1 MRLKDAL
8 KGKLTAKELEKLRGF
23 DVIGDIAVMEIPREL
38 EKKQKLIANTLLE
51 LLPYIKVVARKKGG
65 HKGTYRKQPLQ
76 VVAGEKRKTTVHKE
90 HGLSFALNVESC
102 YFSPRLS
109 TERIRIAQQ
118 VKPGENV
125 LVLFSGV
132 APFVLVIAKHSP
144 AKHVWG
150 IEANPSAHKYAVMNV
165 AKNKLAQKVTLIK
178 GDAAKVLASARSPK
192 FPKTFDRIVM
202 AWPQK
207 ADEFLDVTL
216 KHVKKGIIIHFYDFQ
231 PEDQIEL
238 AADIVNAA
246 CRKAKKKC
254 KILNIVECGQVGV
267 RQCRVCVDFRVF

>member
-23 DVIGDIAVMEIPREL
+23 DVIGDIAIMEIPPEL
-38 EKKQKLIANTLLE
+38 EKKQKLIAKTLLE

-65 HKGTYRKQPLQ
+65 HTGKYRKQPLQ

-90 HGLSFALNVESC
+90 HGLLFALNVETC

-144 AKHVWG
+144 AAHVWG
-150 IEANPSAHKYAVMNV
+150 IEANPSAHKYAMQNV
-165 AKNKLAQKVTLIK
+165 ALNKLGHKVTLIK
-178 GDAAKVLASARSPK
+178 GDAKKAIPK
-192 FPKTFDRIVM
+192 MQFDRIVM

-216 KHVKKGIIIHFYDFQ
+216 KHAKKGTIIHFYDFQ
-231 PEDQIEL
+231 PEDQLAL
-238 AADIVNAA
+238 AADIVKSA
-246 CRKAKKKC
+246 CKQAKKKC

-267 RQCRVCVDFRVF
+267 RQCRVCVDFRIF